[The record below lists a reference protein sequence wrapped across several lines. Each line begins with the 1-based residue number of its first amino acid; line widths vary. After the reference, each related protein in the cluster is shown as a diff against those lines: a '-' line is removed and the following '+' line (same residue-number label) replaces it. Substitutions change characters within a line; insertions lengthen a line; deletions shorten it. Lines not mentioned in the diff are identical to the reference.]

1 MQGEGQEFESPRL
14 HHISAGHGDGPAEPA
29 TTLNIRH
36 RSPVACR
43 KPEIISSLASRRLE
57 TTDQRIAGVSGV
69 SLRLVHATRNAPFQV
84 KMTIGRSSL
93 FLNFDFC
100 RMNKVMIPIHL
111 KHPPSGELL
120 KGVKLHRARGG
131 CLGAKSR

>member
-1 MQGEGQEFESPRL
+1 MGSIAIEVMDQLIAGTAD
-14 HHISAGHGDGPAEPA
+14 IS
-29 TTLNIRH
+29 
-36 RSPVACR
+36 SACR
-43 KPEIISSLASRRLE
+43 PIRGRR
-57 TTDQRIAGVSGV
+57 
-69 SLRLVHATRNAPFQV
+69 APFQV